1 MTFHGQDGRSD
12 TNGNYDGKH
21 GCEGRWLIMAAKKTT
36 TGTAARSEQTEP
48 MFSKEQIL
56 ASARFANR
64 RDLVDALLDEDKSYT
79 MKTVDNLV
87 EKYMKGQVK

>member
-1 MTFHGQDGRSD
+1 
-12 TNGNYDGKH
+12 
-21 GCEGRWLIMAAKKTT
+21 MAAKKTT
-36 TGTAARSEQTEP
+36 TGTAARSEQTEPMLP

>member
-1 MTFHGQDGRSD
+1 
-12 TNGNYDGKH
+12 
-21 GCEGRWLIMAAKKTT
+21 MAAKKTA

-64 RDLVDALLDEDKSYT
+64 RDLVNALLDEKKSYT
-79 MKTVDNLV
+79 VKNVDSLI

>member
-1 MTFHGQDGRSD
+1 
-12 TNGNYDGKH
+12 
-21 GCEGRWLIMAAKKTT
+21 MAARKTAT
-36 TGTAARSEQTEP
+36 TEAVAKSEQTEP

>member
-1 MTFHGQDGRSD
+1 
-12 TNGNYDGKH
+12 
-21 GCEGRWLIMAAKKTT
+21 MAARKTAT
-36 TGTAARSEQTEP
+36 TGTATRSEQTEP

-64 RDLVDALLDEDKSYT
+64 RDLVDALLDTDKSYT
-79 MKTVDNLV
+79 LKTVDNLI

>member
-1 MTFHGQDGRSD
+1 
-12 TNGNYDGKH
+12 
-21 GCEGRWLIMAAKKTT
+21 MAVRKKETED
-36 TGTAARSEQTEP
+36 AVESVEVQSVQTV
-48 MFSKEQIL
+48 FTKEQIL
-56 ASARFANR
+56 ASAKYRNR

>member
-1 MTFHGQDGRSD
+1 
-12 TNGNYDGKH
+12 
-21 GCEGRWLIMAAKKTT
+21 MAARKTAT
-36 TGTAARSEQTEP
+36 TGTVANSEQTEP
-48 MFSKEQIL
+48 VFSKEQIL
-56 ASARFANR
+56 ASDRYANR

>member
-1 MTFHGQDGRSD
+1 
-12 TNGNYDGKH
+12 
-21 GCEGRWLIMAAKKTT
+21 MAAKKTA

-79 MKTVDNLV
+79 MKLLTI
-87 EKYMKGQVK
+87 

>member
-1 MTFHGQDGRSD
+1 MVDYGSKKDN
-12 TNGNYDGKH
+12 NGNCYK
-21 GCEGRWLIMAAKKTT
+21 
-36 TGTAARSEQTEP
+36 EQTEP

>member
-1 MTFHGQDGRSD
+1 
-12 TNGNYDGKH
+12 
-21 GCEGRWLIMAAKKTT
+21 MAVRNTT
-36 TGTAARSEQTEP
+36 TGTAAKSEQTEP
-48 MFSKEQIL
+48 KFSKEQIL

-79 MKTVDNLV
+79 LKTVDNLV